1 MKISRLLLA
10 LFFSAAASLLG
21 NDELKERLQP
31 ALEAITPDGL
41 LAHIKVLASDE
52 FEGRAPGSKGEEL
65 SVKYITDQFKKI
77 GLKPG
82 NPDGTYTQEVP
93 LAGIKSEPR
102 MSFVIGDKTMD
113 LKYPDDFVASSA
125 RLQPEIKI
133 EKSDVVFV
141 GYGVVAPE
149 YGWDDYKNVDV
160 KGKTLL
166 MLIGDPPV
174 PDPKDPSK
182 LDNKMFKGKAMTYY
196 GRWTY
201 KYEIAA
207 QKGAAA
213 AIIIHETEPAA
224 YPWQVVRSSW
234 SKENFELD
242 NPNKN
247 MDAVSARSWITL
259 DVAKKLFADSGQD
272 FDALKKSAITK
283 DFRPVVLN
291 AKANIAIKQQIRSFK
306 SHNVIGKLEGSDPK
320 LNGEYV
326 IYTAHWDHLGRHPEL
341 QGDQIFNGAIDNASG
356 VASVI
361 ELAAAFMKINPPP
374 KRSVLFMAT
383 TAEEAGLLGAK
394 FYAEHPLYPL
404 QKTLADINLDSMNV
418 WGKAHDIE
426 DLSLGFSTLDDLLAA
441 AAKRQGRS
449 AIPDSRPDKGKIYRA
464 DNFEFSKVGLPS
476 LYVGKGEHLLS
487 RPETAPLRSDEY
499 DSTDYH
505 QITDEVH
512 PDWDLSGAVQDVQL
526 VFEVGY
532 EVANGDKFPEWKP
545 RSEFKAK
552 RDSMLKKSKKPL
564 SQANDQNLDP
574 FQSET
579 LPAGREREGRL
590 LDLSRPAKEC
600 QCEASLA
607 RDDGDRRHHQWL
619 PLSSDAR
626 ARWPKKPL
634 AQSGPKAERR
644 CGRRSRRHCHARDR
658 TRGRGTGA
666 RSAGGSEESSRDRRP
681 EGASVVVGHHAHRAP
696 GLDPLDH
703 LRQASRDARAPDQKC
718 LLDARGR
725 EATPLLLRPIWVL
738 Q

>member
-1 MKISRLLLA
+1 MKISRLFLA
-10 LFFSAAASLLG
+10 TFFCAAASLAG
-21 NDELKERLQP
+21 DDELTDRLQP

-52 FEGRAPGSKGEEL
+52 FEGRAPGSRGEDL
-65 SVKYITDQFKKI
+65 SVTYISDQFKKI
-77 GLKPG
+77 GLKPV

-113 LKYPDDFVASSA
+113 LKYPEDFVASSA

-149 YGWDDYKNVDV
+149 YGWDDYKKVDV
-160 KGKTLL
+160 RGKTLL

-174 PDPKDPSK
+174 PDPKDRSK
-182 LDNKMFKGKAMTYY
+182 LDGKMFKGKAMTYF

-259 DVAKKLFADSGQD
+259 DVAKKLLADCARN
-272 FDALKKSAITK
+272 FDAVKKLAVTK
-283 DFRPVVLN
+283 DFQPVMLN
-291 AKANIAIKQQIRSFK
+291 AKANIEIKQQVRSFK
-306 SHNVIGKLEGSDPK
+306 SHNIIGKLEGSDSK
-320 LNGEYV
+320 LRDEYI

-361 ELAAAFMKINPPP
+361 ELSAAFTKLNPPP

-404 QKTLADINLDSMNV
+404 EKTLADINLDSMNV
-418 WGKAHDIE
+418 WGKACDIE
-426 DLSLGFSTLDDLLAA
+426 DLSLGFSTLDDLLAV

-464 DNFEFSKVGLPS
+464 DNFEFSKAGLPS
-476 LYVGKGEHLLS
+476 LYVGKGEHLIS

-505 QITDEVH
+505 QVTDEVR

-526 VFEVGY
+526 LFEVGY
-532 EVANGDKFPEWKP
+532 QVANGDKFPEWK
-545 RSEFKAK
+545 SGNEFKAK
-552 RDSMLKKSKKPL
+552 RDTMQKKT
-564 SQANDQNLDP
+564 LD
-574 FQSET
+574 
-579 LPAGREREGRL
+579 
-590 LDLSRPAKEC
+590 
-600 QCEASLA
+600 
-607 RDDGDRRHHQWL
+607 
-619 PLSSDAR
+619 
-626 ARWPKKPL
+626 
-634 AQSGPKAERR
+634 
-644 CGRRSRRHCHARDR
+644 
-658 TRGRGTGA
+658 
-666 RSAGGSEESSRDRRP
+666 
-681 EGASVVVGHHAHRAP
+681 
-696 GLDPLDH
+696 
-703 LRQASRDARAPDQKC
+703 
-718 LLDARGR
+718 
-725 EATPLLLRPIWVL
+725 
-738 Q
+738 

>member
-1 MKISRLLLA
+1 MMKMTWWLTAIACCST
-10 LFFSAAASLLG
+10 ASLLAA
-21 NDELKERLQP
+21 DELAERLQP

-65 SVKYITDQFKKI
+65 SVKYITDQFKQI

-102 MSFVIGDKTMD
+102 MSFAVGDKTMD

-160 KGKTLL
+160 RGKTLL
-166 MLIGDPPV
+166 MLIGDPAV
-174 PDPKDPSK
+174 PDPKDSSK
-182 LDNKMFKGKAMTYY
+182 LDDKMFKGKAMTYY

-201 KYEIAA
+201 KYEIAV

-234 SKENFELD
+234 AKENFELD

-259 DVAKKLFADSGQD
+259 DVAKKLFADSGKD

-283 DFRPVVLN
+283 NFRPVSLN
-291 AKANIAIKQQIRSFK
+291 AKANIQIKQQIRSFK

-320 LNGEYV
+320 LSGEYV

-356 VASVI
+356 VAAVI
-361 ELAAAFMKINPPP
+361 ELGGAFMKVNPPP

-404 QKTLADINLDSMNV
+404 EKTLADINIDSMNV
-418 WGKAHDIE
+418 WGKTRDIE

-441 AAKRQGRS
+441 AAKQQGRG

-487 RPETAPLRSDEY
+487 RSETAPLKSDEY

-505 QITDEVH
+505 QVTDEVH
-512 PDWDLSGAVQDVQL
+512 PDWDLSGAVQDAQL
-526 VFEVGY
+526 LFELGY
-532 EVANGDKFPEWKP
+532 QVANDNKFPEWKVGN
-545 RSEFKAK
+545 EFKPK
-552 RDSMLKKSKKPL
+552 RDAMLKK
-564 SQANDQNLDP
+564 
-574 FQSET
+574 
-579 LPAGREREGRL
+579 
-590 LDLSRPAKEC
+590 
-600 QCEASLA
+600 
-607 RDDGDRRHHQWL
+607 
-619 PLSSDAR
+619 
-626 ARWPKKPL
+626 
-634 AQSGPKAERR
+634 
-644 CGRRSRRHCHARDR
+644 
-658 TRGRGTGA
+658 
-666 RSAGGSEESSRDRRP
+666 
-681 EGASVVVGHHAHRAP
+681 
-696 GLDPLDH
+696 
-703 LRQASRDARAPDQKC
+703 
-718 LLDARGR
+718 
-725 EATPLLLRPIWVL
+725 
-738 Q
+738 

>member
-1 MKISRLLLA
+1 VKIARWVAATFVATS
-10 LFFSAAASLLG
+10 LFAS
-21 NDELKERLQP
+21 DELAERLQP

-65 SVKYITDQFKKI
+65 SVTYIADQFKKI

-82 NPDGTYTQEVP
+82 NPDGTYMQEVP
-93 LAGIKSEPR
+93 LAGITSEPR
-102 MSFVIGDKTMD
+102 MSFTVGDKTMD
-113 LKYPDDFVASSA
+113 LKYADDFVASSA

-133 EKSDVVFV
+133 DKSDVVFV

-160 KGKTLL
+160 RGKTLL

-174 PDPKDPSK
+174 PDPKDSSK
-182 LDNKMFKGKAMTYY
+182 LDEKTFKGKAMTYY

-234 SKENFELD
+234 GKENFELD
-242 NPNKN
+242 TPNKN
-247 MDAVSARSWITL
+247 MGAVAARSWITL
-259 DVAKKLFADSGQD
+259 DAAKKLIADGGQD
-272 FDALKKSAITK
+272 FDALKKSAVTK
-283 DFRPVVLN
+283 EFRPAVLN
-291 AKANIAIKQQIRSFK
+291 AKANIEIKQQIRAFK
-306 SHNVIGKLEGSDPK
+306 SHNVIAELEGSDSK
-320 LNGEYV
+320 LRDEYV

-361 ELAAAFMKINPPP
+361 QIAAAFSKVNPPP
-374 KRSVLFMAT
+374 KRSMLFMAT

-404 QKTLADINLDSMNV
+404 KKTLADINLDSMNV
-418 WGKAHDIE
+418 WGKARDIE

-476 LYVGKGEHLLS
+476 LYVGKSEHLLS
-487 RPETAPLRSDEY
+487 RPENGPLRSDEF
-499 DSTDYH
+499 DATDYH
-505 QITDEVH
+505 QVTDEVR

-526 VFEVGY
+526 LFEVGY
-532 EVANGDKFPEWKP
+532 QVANGDKFPEWKP
-545 RSEFKAK
+545 TSEFKAK
-552 RDSMLKKSKKPL
+552 RDAMLKK
-564 SQANDQNLDP
+564 
-574 FQSET
+574 
-579 LPAGREREGRL
+579 
-590 LDLSRPAKEC
+590 
-600 QCEASLA
+600 
-607 RDDGDRRHHQWL
+607 
-619 PLSSDAR
+619 
-626 ARWPKKPL
+626 
-634 AQSGPKAERR
+634 
-644 CGRRSRRHCHARDR
+644 
-658 TRGRGTGA
+658 
-666 RSAGGSEESSRDRRP
+666 
-681 EGASVVVGHHAHRAP
+681 
-696 GLDPLDH
+696 
-703 LRQASRDARAPDQKC
+703 
-718 LLDARGR
+718 
-725 EATPLLLRPIWVL
+725 
-738 Q
+738 

>member
-1 MKISRLLLA
+1 VRSRDGFAVIAKRRYRTTMKIPCLLLA
-10 LFFSAAASLLG
+10 IFCSATVTLAG

-31 ALEAITPDGL
+31 ALQAITPDGL

-52 FEGRAPGSKGEEL
+52 FEGRAPGTKGEDL
-65 SVKYITDQFKKI
+65 SVKYIIDQFKKI

-102 MSFVIGDKTMD
+102 MSFIIGEKTMD

-125 RLQPEIKI
+125 RLQSEIKI

-160 KGKTLL
+160 RGKTLL

-182 LDNKMFKGKAMTYY
+182 LDDKMFKGKAMTYY

-234 SKENFELD
+234 GKENCELD

-247 MDAVSARSWITL
+247 MDAVSARSWVTL
-259 DVAKKLFADSGQD
+259 EVAKKLLADYGQN
-272 FDALKKSAITK
+272 FDAAKKSAVTK
-283 DFRPVVLN
+283 DFQPIILN
-291 AKANIAIKQQIRSFK
+291 AKANIEIKQQIRSFK
-306 SHNVIGKLEGSDPK
+306 SHNVVGKLEGSDSK
-320 LNGEYV
+320 LRDEYI

-374 KRSVLFMAT
+374 KRSVLFVAT
-383 TAEEAGLLGAK
+383 TAEEAGLLGAR
-394 FYAEHPLYPL
+394 FYAEYPLYPL
-404 QKTLADINLDSMNV
+404 EKTLADINLDSMNV
-418 WGKAHDIE
+418 WGKARDIE
-426 DLSLGFSTLDDLLAA
+426 DQTLGFSTLDDLLAA
-441 AAKRQGRS
+441 AARGQGRS

-476 LYVGKGEHLLS
+476 LYIGKGEHLFS
-487 RPETAPLRSDEY
+487 RPETAPLRSDEF

-505 QITDEVH
+505 QVTDEIR

-526 VFEVGY
+526 LFEVGY
-532 EVANGDKFPEWKP
+532 QVANGDKFPEWKP

-552 RDSMLKKSKKPL
+552 RDSMLKK
-564 SQANDQNLDP
+564 
-574 FQSET
+574 
-579 LPAGREREGRL
+579 
-590 LDLSRPAKEC
+590 
-600 QCEASLA
+600 
-607 RDDGDRRHHQWL
+607 
-619 PLSSDAR
+619 
-626 ARWPKKPL
+626 
-634 AQSGPKAERR
+634 
-644 CGRRSRRHCHARDR
+644 
-658 TRGRGTGA
+658 
-666 RSAGGSEESSRDRRP
+666 
-681 EGASVVVGHHAHRAP
+681 
-696 GLDPLDH
+696 
-703 LRQASRDARAPDQKC
+703 
-718 LLDARGR
+718 
-725 EATPLLLRPIWVL
+725 
-738 Q
+738 

>member
-1 MKISRLLLA
+1 MKISWLSLA
-10 LFFSAAASLLG
+10 TFFCAAAALIG
-21 NDELKERLQP
+21 NDELEERLQP

-52 FEGRAPGSKGEEL
+52 FEGRAPGSKGEDL

-82 NPDGTYTQEVP
+82 NPDGTYTQDVP

-102 MSFVIGDKTMD
+102 MSFVVGDKTMD
-113 LKYPDDFVASSA
+113 LKFPDDFVASSA

-149 YGWDDYKNVDV
+149 YGWNDYKNVDV

-166 MLIGDPPV
+166 MLIGDPPI

-182 LDNKMFKGKAMTYY
+182 LDDKIFKGKAMTYY

-207 QKGAAA
+207 QKGAVA

-242 NPNKN
+242 NANKN
-247 MDAVSARSWITL
+247 MDAVSARLWITL
-259 DVAKKLFADSGQD
+259 DVTKQLFADSGQN

-283 DFRPVVLN
+283 GFRPVVLN
-291 AKANIAIKQQIRSFK
+291 AKANIAIAQQIRSFK

-361 ELAAAFMKINPPP
+361 ELADAFMKVNPPP

-394 FYAEHPLYPL
+394 YYAEHPLYPL
-404 QKTLADINLDSMNV
+404 EKTLADINLDSMNV
-418 WGKAHDIE
+418 WGKARDIE

-441 AAKRQGRS
+441 AAKRQGRI
-449 AIPDSRPDKGKIYRA
+449 AIADSRPDKGKIYRA

-505 QITDEVH
+505 QITDEVR
-512 PDWDLSGAVQDVQL
+512 PDWDLSGAVQDTQL

-532 EVANGDKFPEWKP
+532 EVANGDKFPEWK
-545 RSEFKAK
+545 SGNEFKPK
-552 RDSMLKKSKKPL
+552 RDAMQKS
-564 SQANDQNLDP
+564 SI
-574 FQSET
+574 T
-579 LPAGREREGRL
+579 
-590 LDLSRPAKEC
+590 PAK
-600 QCEASLA
+600 
-607 RDDGDRRHHQWL
+607 
-619 PLSSDAR
+619 
-626 ARWPKKPL
+626 
-634 AQSGPKAERR
+634 
-644 CGRRSRRHCHARDR
+644 
-658 TRGRGTGA
+658 
-666 RSAGGSEESSRDRRP
+666 
-681 EGASVVVGHHAHRAP
+681 
-696 GLDPLDH
+696 
-703 LRQASRDARAPDQKC
+703 
-718 LLDARGR
+718 
-725 EATPLLLRPIWVL
+725 
-738 Q
+738 